1 MVNWSICII
10 TVIIVAQRLVELALA
25 RRNRQWVVAL
35 GAVEYGARHYPLF
48 FLIHG
53 AWLLGWLTEA
63 LTGGPQLS
71 SWWPAWLLL
80 FGAAQAL
87 RYWCIHSLGHY
98 WNTRILVVP
107 GATAIRRGPY
117 RYLPH
122 PNYLAVA
129 LELAAVPMI
138 FGCWLTAAAAT
149 AVNGILLVTV
159 RIPQEEEA
167 LKLLR

>member
-1 MVNWSICII
+1 MVNWFICII

>member
-1 MVNWSICII
+1 MVDWFIGII
-10 TVIIVAQRLVELALA
+10 TVILIVQRLVELALA

-35 GAVEYGARHYPLF
+35 GAVEFGARHYPLF

-87 RYWCIHSLGHY
+87 RYWCIYSLGHY

-149 AVNGILLVTV
+149 VVNGILLVAV

>member
-1 MVNWSICII
+1 MVEVLIGSVA
-10 TVIIVAQRLVELALA
+10 VILMVQRLAELALA

-35 GAVEYGARHYPLF
+35 GAKEYGARHYPLF
-48 FLIHG
+48 FLLHG
-53 AWLLGWLTEA
+53 AWMAGWITEA
-63 LTGGPQLS
+63 LTGMPELS

-80 FGAAQAL
+80 FGAAQSL
-87 RYWCIHSLGHY
+87 RYWCIYSLGHY

-107 GATAIRRGPY
+107 GATAVRRGPY

-129 LELAAVPMI
+129 LELAAVPML
-138 FGCWLTAAAAT
+138 FGCWITAVAAT
-149 AVNGILLVTV
+149 IANGLLIVTV
-159 RIPQEEEA
+159 RIPQEEAA

>member
-1 MVNWSICII
+1 MVEVLIGSVA
-10 TVIIVAQRLVELALA
+10 VILMVQRLAELALA

-35 GAVEYGARHYPLF
+35 GAKEYGARHYPLF
-48 FLIHG
+48 FLLHG
-53 AWLLGWLTEA
+53 AWMAGWITEA
-63 LTGGPQLS
+63 LTGMPELS

-80 FGAAQAL
+80 FGAAQSL
-87 RYWCIHSLGHY
+87 RYWCIYSLGHY

-107 GATAIRRGPY
+107 GATAVRRGPY

-129 LELAAVPMI
+129 LELAAVPML
-138 FGCWLTAAAAT
+138 FGCWITAVAAT
-149 AVNGILLVTV
+149 IANGLLLVTV
-159 RIPQEEEA
+159 RIPQEEAA